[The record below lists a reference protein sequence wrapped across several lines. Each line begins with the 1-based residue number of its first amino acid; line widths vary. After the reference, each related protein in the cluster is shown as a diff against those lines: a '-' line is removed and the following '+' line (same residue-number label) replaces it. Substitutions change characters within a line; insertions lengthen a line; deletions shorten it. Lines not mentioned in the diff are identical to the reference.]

1 MSMQSQPTKPN
12 AKDKILGAALKV
24 IRERGYSATT
34 VDDLCKE
41 AGVTKGAFFHHFE
54 SKEDLAVKAANHWS
68 EVTGQLFA
76 SADYHKEKDP
86 LDQLLGYVAFR
97 KELLKGEVAEFTCF
111 VGTMVQETYGS
122 SPSIRQAC
130 ENSIFGHA
138 ATLESFIEGAKKR
151 YAPKASWSTKGLAQ
165 HTQAVLQ
172 GSFILAKAK
181 EDSSFA
187 AESIDHLYRYIQLLF
202 PKQK

>member
-1 MSMQSQPTKPN
+1 MDMPITSVKIN

-54 SKEDLAVKAANHWS
+54 SKEDLAVKAAEHWS
-68 EVTGQLFA
+68 EITGHLFA
-76 SADYHKEKDP
+76 NASYHQEKDP
-86 LDQLLGYVAFR
+86 LDQLLAYVAFR

-122 SPSIRQAC
+122 SPAIRKAC
-130 ENSIFGHA
+130 ERSIFGHA
-138 ATLESFIEGAKKR
+138 ETLVKFIDGAKKL
-151 YAPKASWSTKGLAQ
+151 YAPKASWSSEGLAQ

-181 EDSSFA
+181 EDSSMA

-202 PKQK
+202 PHKK